1 MKQWM
6 STFAIMLFLTSGL
19 LAQENQYTKA
29 SDSDPEATAALN
41 KIRKKYDAYQ
51 SLEADFRLEIA
62 IPEMPGETQ
71 QGKLAKDGKKYRME
85 LGSYGAISDGTAV
98 WILLHNNKEVQIND
112 LPGEDDPTS
121 LLSPEAMLNFYDRGE
136 YAYYLTT
143 EMMEKGRLIQQI
155 EFKPLDRYSDYS
167 KLRLTLDKKK
177 TEVVRIKVFSKDG
190 ANYTLWLDK
199 LTPNKSFASNYFSFD
214 KGQYTD
220 YYVEDLREN

>member
-1 MKQWM
+1 MKQWT
-6 STFAIMLFLTSGL
+6 STFSLIIFLSCGLF
-19 LAQENQYTKA
+19 AQNNQYTQA
-29 SDSDPEATAALN
+29 SDSDPEATAALD

-62 IPEMPGETQ
+62 IPEMPTETQ
-71 QGKLAKDGKKYRME
+71 QGKLAKDGDKYRME

-98 WILLHNNKEVQIND
+98 WLLLHNHKEVQIND

-155 EFKPLDRYSDYS
+155 EFKPLDRYSDYF

-177 TEVVRIKVFSKDG
+177 NEVIRIKVFGKDG

-199 LTPNKSFASNYFSFD
+199 LMPNKSFAANYFSFD
-214 KGQYTD
+214 KRKYPD
-220 YYVEDLREN
+220 YYVEDLRE